1 MHVHPK
7 MSCFLALSAL
17 LLTPMAAALDTQPN
31 VILVMTDDQ
40 GHGDLSL
47 HGNPCLQTPNL
58 DRLAAESAR
67 LGTFYVQPVCAPT
80 RAALMTGQVP
90 QRTTAIDTYIGRAML
105 SPEEITVAERLQ
117 EAGYDTGIFGK
128 WHLGDCH
135 PLRPHDQGFDVSLV
149 HRGGGIGQP
158 SDPEGAEGRYTDP
171 VLFRNGVAEATRGY
185 CTDVYFTAKG

>member
-58 DRLAAESAR
+58 DRLAAQSAR
-67 LGTFYVQPVCAPT
+67 LGTFYVQPKEFSLDTVLQHTSAATPIFFLLFHCAS
-80 RAALMTGQVP
+80 
-90 QRTTAIDTYIGRAML
+90 INIY
-105 SPEEITVAERLQ
+105 
-117 EAGYDTGIFGK
+117 
-128 WHLGDCH
+128 H
-135 PLRPHDQGFDVSLV
+135 VS
-149 HRGGGIGQP
+149 
-158 SDPEGAEGRYTDP
+158 
-171 VLFRNGVAEATRGY
+171 
-185 CTDVYFTAKG
+185 C

>member
-58 DRLAAESAR
+58 DRLAAQSAR

-105 SPEEITVAERLQ
+105 SPEEVTRCNKSPLNPDNSVILQ
-117 EAGYDTGIFGK
+117 AGSLASSY
-128 WHLGDCH
+128 L
-135 PLRPHDQGFDVSLV
+135 PVSW
-149 HRGGGIGQP
+149 
-158 SDPEGAEGRYTDP
+158 
-171 VLFRNGVAEATRGY
+171 
-185 CTDVYFTAKG
+185 